1 MECAVVEV
9 KDTIKGSIPFAF
21 IVRLNSKMFIYI
33 YKLNENKNSVYF
45 LNTFFIASQTN
56 EKILI
61 EQVISLVRKSIG
73 PVASFKKAVIVKR
86 LPKTRSGKIPRQT
99 LQKLIN
105 NQPFTVIFKDDIYT
119 LRIFI

>member
-1 MECAVVEV
+1 M
-9 KDTIKGSIPFAF
+9 
-21 IVRLNSKMFIYI
+21 
-33 YKLNENKNSVYF
+33 
-45 LNTFFIASQTN
+45 NTFFIASQTN